1 MERRAQSVTL
11 QQATEA
17 SPTLARLAELA
28 RESVARL
35 KTIES
40 LIPVALRPAV
50 KPGAI
55 DATQWCLLL
64 DNNAAA
70 AKLRQLLP
78 ALEAHLRVKGW
89 ESRSIRLKVQNSR
102 PR

>member
-1 MERRAQSVTL
+1 MDRRAQSVTL

-28 RESVARL
+28 RDSVARL
-35 KTIES
+35 KTVEP
-40 LIPVALRPAV
+40 LIPAALRAAV
-50 KPGAI
+50 KAGPI

-70 AKLRQLLP
+70 AKMRQLLP
-78 ALEAHLRVKGW
+78 SLQAHLRTKGW
-89 ESRSIRLKVQNSR
+89 EERAIRLKVQNSR
-102 PR
+102 SR